1 MQTTLA
7 IQEGIPLD
15 RFTSWRVGGPA
26 RYFLE
31 PGSVAELE
39 AALGW
44 ARDQGVA
51 HFVLG
56 KGSNLLIAD
65 AGFDGLVLRMTDRMG
80 AQLQEGDLVTAEAGC
95 ANSALVRSAAEADR
109 GGLEFLTTIPGTVGG
124 AVFMNAGAHGA
135 SVSDVLVAAQVLLPD
150 GRLLTQTGEDLAYR
164 YRYSNLAERGG
175 IVVSATFRTVHKPK
189 AEVQA
194 EVSALSKWRRER
206 QPQGLS
212 AGSVFTNPPGK
223 SAGKLIE
230 EAGCKG
236 LTLGKAQVSPVHA
249 NFFVNLGGA
258 TEADLN
264 GLVAEVQ
271 RRVHAVHGL
280 WLHPEVRGVGC
291 RVGLEVAHS

>member
-1 MQTTLA
+1 MLTALE
-7 IQEGIPLD
+7 IREGVPLD

-26 RYFLE
+26 RYFIE
-31 PGSVAELE
+31 PGSIVELE

-44 ARDQGVA
+44 ARDQGVP

-65 AGFDGLVLRMTDRMG
+65 AGFDGLVIRMTDRMG
-80 AQLQEGDLVTAEAGC
+80 AMAIEDDLVTAEAGC
-95 ANSALVRSAAEADR
+95 ANSALVRAAAERDR
-109 GGLEFLTTIPGTVGG
+109 GGLEFLTTIPGTLGG

-135 SVSDVLVAAQVLLPD
+135 SVSDVLVSAQVLLPD
-150 GRLLTQTGEDLAYR
+150 GRLLTQTGEELAYR

-175 IVVSATFRTVHKPK
+175 IVVGATLRTIHKPK

-212 AGSVFTNPPGK
+212 AGSVFTNPPGT
-223 SAGKLIE
+223 SAGRLIE
-230 EAGCKG
+230 DTGCKG
-236 LTLGKAQVSPVHA
+236 LTVGRAQVSPVHA

-264 GLVAEVQ
+264 GLIREVQ
-271 RRVHAVHGL
+271 ARVHEKHGL

-291 RVGLEVAHS
+291 HVGLEVAHS

>member
-1 MQTTLA
+1 MLTALEIREGVPLA
-7 IQEGIPLD
+7 P
-15 RFTSWRVGGPA
+15 FTSWRVGGPA
-26 RYFLE
+26 RYYLE

-39 AALGW
+39 MALAW
-44 ARDQGVA
+44 ARDKGLP

-65 AGFDGLVLRMTDRMG
+65 AGFDGLVLRMTSRMG
-80 AQLQEGDLVTAEAGC
+80 AFLVEDDLVTAEAGC
-95 ANSALVRSAAEADR
+95 ANSALVKAAAEQDR

-135 SVSDVLVAAQVLLPD
+135 SVSDVLVSAQVLLPD
-150 GRLLTQTGEDLAYR
+150 GRLLTQTGEELAYR

-175 IVVSATFRTVHKPK
+175 IVVGATLRTVAKHQ

-194 EVSALSKWRRER
+194 EVAALSKWRRER

-212 AGSVFTNPPGK
+212 AGSVFTNPPGT
-223 SAGKLIE
+223 SAGRLIE
-230 EAGCKG
+230 DTGCKG
-236 LTLGKAQVSPVHA
+236 LTVGRAQVSPVHA

-264 GLVAEVQ
+264 GLIREVQ
-271 RRVHAVHGL
+271 VRVHDKHGL

-291 RVGLEVAHS
+291 HVGLEVARS

>member
-1 MQTTLA
+1 MLTALEIREGVPLA
-7 IQEGIPLD
+7 P
-15 RFTSWRVGGPA
+15 FTSWRVGGPA
-26 RYFLE
+26 RYYLE

-39 AALGW
+39 MALAW
-44 ARDQGVA
+44 ARDKGLP

-65 AGFDGLVLRMTDRMG
+65 AGFDGLVLRMTSRMG
-80 AQLQEGDLVTAEAGC
+80 AFLVEDDLVTAEAGC
-95 ANSALVRSAAEADR
+95 ANSALVKAAAEQDR

-135 SVSDVLVAAQVLLPD
+135 SVSDVLVSAQVLLPD
-150 GRLLTQTGEDLAYR
+150 GRLLTQTGEELAYR

-175 IVVSATFRTVHKPK
+175 IVVGATLRTVAKPQ

-194 EVSALSKWRRER
+194 EVAALSKWRRER

-212 AGSVFTNPPGK
+212 AGSVFTNPPGT
-223 SAGKLIE
+223 SAGRLIE
-230 EAGCKG
+230 DTGCKG
-236 LTLGKAQVSPVHA
+236 LTVGRAQVSPVHA

-264 GLVAEVQ
+264 GLIREVQ
-271 RRVHAVHGL
+271 VRVHDKHGL

-291 RVGLEVAHS
+291 HVGLEVARS